1 MIDIRGC
8 DRPATSEDRRCRF
21 ERLYRSHH
29 AAVFAYLRRRGAP
42 DPDALAAGAFVTLW
56 RRLDEVGAPEL
67 AWLYRTAGL
76 VLAND
81 RRSRRR
87 NADLPMR
94 LGQDPTTNTVAEDP
108 AELLDAKLDPDLAAA
123 FRSLSDADQE
133 ALRLSVWEE
142 LEGALGCSRPA
153 ARVRTLRA
161 RRRLAA
167 AVSNPLALRVTHPVT
182 ELDGGIR

>member
-1 MIDIRGC
+1 
-8 DRPATSEDRRCRF
+8 
-21 ERLYRSHH
+21 
-29 AAVFAYLRRRGAP
+29 
-42 DPDALAAGAFVTLW
+42 
-56 RRLDEVGAPEL
+56 
-67 AWLYRTAGL
+67 
-76 VLAND
+76 
-81 RRSRRR
+81 
-87 NADLPMR
+87 MR